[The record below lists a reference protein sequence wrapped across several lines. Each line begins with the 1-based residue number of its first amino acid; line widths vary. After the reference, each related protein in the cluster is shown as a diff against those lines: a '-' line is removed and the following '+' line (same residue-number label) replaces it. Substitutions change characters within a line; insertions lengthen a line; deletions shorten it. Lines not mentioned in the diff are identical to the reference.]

1 MSSSVSNPYTF
12 NIQSNISITAPINAI
27 QWPLSITFTGSQFQT
42 PNREVA
48 YGFIGGSYTCV
59 DNTGASV
66 NDFFN
71 AFYLIPTYTGDTV
84 SSIKVVMNVGFIPT
98 NVLDS
103 NNKTFY
109 VTDPKSSVKFAVLS
123 KDSLTQ
129 EENTYTFSVSSND
142 TSSPYV
148 NVINWDRL
156 SNIIHDI
163 KSGASTTINLAVGYE
178 SESTDLPNTET
189 TLYEATNYTHSY
201 VNCNIPSGVNVVKVY
216 CYAEIVEADSAYH
229 NIAEVSSYIDNKFN
243 KKWCTAEV
251 HASDNMETIKYIG
264 VTPGK
269 TYLLLISCGQD
280 AIGSAEVRISY
291 SSVINA
297 HAVDIED
304 Y

>member
-42 PNREVA
+42 PNHEVA

-59 DNTGASV
+59 DNTGGSV

-71 AFYLIPTYTGDTV
+71 AFYLIPTYDGATV
-84 SSIKVVMNVGFIPT
+84 SSIKVVMNIGFIPT
-98 NVLDS
+98 NALDP
-103 NNKTFY
+103 NDKTFC
-109 VTDPKSSVKFAVLS
+109 VTDAKSSRKVAVLN

-129 EENTYTFSVSSND
+129 EGNTYTFSASSND

-148 NVINWDRL
+148 NVINWMLL
-156 SNIIHDI
+156 SDLINDI
-163 KSGASTTINLAVGYE
+163 KYGTGTTINLKVDTE
-178 SESTDLPNTET
+178 VPSTET
-189 TLYEATNYTHSY
+189 ILYKADDYTYSY
-201 VNCNIPSGVNVVKVY
+201 VNCTIPAGVTVVKVY
-216 CYAEIVEADSAYH
+216 CMAEIIESDAGLSSEAS
-229 NIAEVSSYIDNKFN
+229 VRSYVGDKFN
-243 KKWCTAEV
+243 KLWAIAGISGNGTDEATRYV
-251 HASDNMETIKYIG
+251 G

-269 TYLLLISCGQD
+269 VYLLRISCGPGN
-280 AIGSAEVRISY
+280 IGNAEVRIFY
-291 SSVINA
+291 SRVINA

>member
-59 DNTGASV
+59 DNTGGSV

-71 AFYLIPTYTGDTV
+71 AFYLIPTYDGATV
-84 SSIKVVMNVGFIPT
+84 SSIKVVMNIGFIPT
-98 NVLDS
+98 NALDP
-103 NNKTFY
+103 NDKTFC
-109 VTDPKSSVKFAVLS
+109 VTDAKSGLKVAVLS

-129 EENTYTFSVSSND
+129 EGNTYTFSASSND

-148 NVINWDRL
+148 NVINWKLL
-156 SNIIHDI
+156 SDLINDI
-163 KSGASTTINLAVGYE
+163 KDGTGTTINLKVDTE
-178 SESTDLPNTET
+178 LPNTET
-189 TLYEATNYTHSY
+189 ILYEAGDYIHKFIDL
-201 VNCNIPSGVNVVKVY
+201 VIPSGVNVVKVY
-216 CYAEIVEADSAYH
+216 C
-229 NIAEVSSYIDNKFN
+229 IAELVEQDSNNSAEASVKSYINDKFN
-243 KKWCTAEV
+243 KAWAIAGVYGNNGRDEIT
-251 HASDNMETIKYIG
+251 KYVG

-269 TYLLLISCGQD
+269 TYKLLVHCGTD
-280 AIGSAEVRISY
+280 LGGADLSISY
-291 SSVINA
+291 SQEINA